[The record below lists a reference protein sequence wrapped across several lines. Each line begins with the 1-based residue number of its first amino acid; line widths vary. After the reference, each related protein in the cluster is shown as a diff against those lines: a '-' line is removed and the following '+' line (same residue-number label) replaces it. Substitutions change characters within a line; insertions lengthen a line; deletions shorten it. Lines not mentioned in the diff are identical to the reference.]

1 MKENEIPLILS
12 FDFCF
17 IKISMKRTTI
27 SESILFVGLLNM
39 EVSNCKACKVSD
51 SLIPSESACFSIIL
65 NVPAVMYII
74 ITIFGVIGQKYD
86 LIFNSP
92 KTNDGNFA
100 NQFISKWIK

>member
-1 MKENEIPLILS
+1 
-12 FDFCF
+12 
-17 IKISMKRTTI
+17 
-27 SESILFVGLLNM
+27 
-39 EVSNCKACKVSD
+39 
-51 SLIPSESACFSIIL
+51 
-65 NVPAVMYII
+65 MYII